1 MKKGIGILQ
10 ALTVAVFALIL
21 TGCKKE
27 KPVKELFPISFR
39 ESSVPTKADEGN
51 YFKEGNSIGVYS
63 YYLPGGDE
71 SQKKVFMTN
80 QEVSY
85 IDGVWTY
92 RPTKFWPANSE
103 DKLSFYAYYPY
114 EATNAT
120 AAGVV
125 SFEID
130 GKTDVLWANMIN
142 GTNEHKLSHSEGKG
156 GVKFGFQHLL
166 MRLGFKFIR
175 GEGFGD
181 NRYVESLSISGQSA
195 SPLKKDM
202 NLDVVTGSVDFSGE
216 AEYLELA
223 DTDGDNVTR
232 YKIYDSYDAP
242 VIGDVMYIDYA
253 QDSGTNAKK
262 LNLSINVQGRNY
274 PAVVSLDNPAP
285 GNSYLISLSFNNT
298 EIKPSVKLTKWT
310 TLENNDGY
318 EIR

>member
-1 MKKGIGILQ
+1 MKKGTGILQ
-10 ALTVAVFALIL
+10 ALTAAVFALIL

-27 KPVKELFPISFR
+27 KPIEERFPIAFQ
-39 ESSVPTKADEGN
+39 ESSVWTKADEGN
-51 YFKEGNSIGVYS
+51 YFQEGNSIGVYS

-71 SQKKVFMTN
+71 SQKKEFMAN

-85 IDGVWTY
+85 INNSWTY
-92 RPTKFWPANSE
+92 SPVRYWPTNSE
-103 DKLSFYAYYPY
+103 DRLSFYAYYPY

-142 GTNEHKLSHSEGKG
+142 GTNEHKLSHSEGKN
-156 GVKFGFQHLL
+156 GVTFGFQHLF

-175 GEGFGD
+175 DTGFGD

-195 SPLKKDM
+195 FPLKKNM
-202 NLDVVTGSVDFSGE
+202 RLDVVTGSVDLSGE
-216 AEYLELA
+216 TEYLELA

-232 YKIYDSYDAP
+232 YKIYASYDAP

-262 LNLSINVQGRNY
+262 LTLSINVQGVDY

-285 GNSYLISLSFNNT
+285 GNSYLISLSFSNS
-298 EIKPSVKLTKWT
+298 EVKPSVKLTKWI
-310 TLENNDGY
+310 TLENDVDY
-318 EIR
+318 EIQ